1 MTSGVLRILL
11 VVALSLAVLG
21 PLTASH
27 GAPAESV
34 FDAAA
39 KAEEVANAKERNLQR
54 SIADDQVRILYCTA
68 CGYQQNFN
76 QIKTYLGDTFPH
88 LVDRVYGANYEV
100 DPYKMM
106 VAQFLGYAQATAMIL
121 LLFGE
126 YLLPAL
132 GVDVTMLRWARDNRI
147 AAFFIV
153 VLMGTA
159 ASSLTASG
167 AFEIY
172 FNDELIFSRLE
183 TGRWPTLLEVSNS
196 IGEYGLLDSVA
207 A

>member
-1 MTSGVLRILL
+1 MTFGLRILL

-27 GAPAESV
+27 DALADSV
-34 FDAAA
+34 FDVAA
-39 KAEEVANAKERNLQR
+39 KAEAAAAAKERNLQR

-76 QIKTYLGDTFPH
+76 QIKTYLEDTFPH

-100 DPYKMM
+100 DPYKMVGGIVAM
-106 VAQFLGYAQATAMIL
+106 LAQFLGYAQATAMIL

-126 YLLPAL
+126 YILPAL
-132 GVDVTMLRWARDNRI
+132 GVEMTMLRWARDNRI
-147 AAFFIV
+147 AAFFVV
-153 VLMGTA
+153 VLMGSA
-159 ASSLTASG
+159 ASSLTSSG

-172 FNDELIFSRLE
+172 FNG
-183 TGRWPTLLEVSNS
+183 T
-196 IGEYGLLDSVA
+196 
-207 A
+207 

>member
-76 QIKTYLGDTFPH
+76 QIKTYLEDTFPH